1 MTVGE
6 RPATRLWREAL
17 AQFDELLQL
26 PHAEREQRLA
36 QIAQSRP
43 QLHSMLTSLLAS
55 EAQAESSGFLEPR
68 HAGSAADL
76 GEGSQLG
83 PYRIISKV
91 GSGGMGEVWLARR
104 DDGLYEGKV
113 AIKTL
118 HPHFGG
124 AMRERFLREAQLLG
138 RLTHPNIA
146 RLLDAGATP
155 AGNLFLVL
163 EHVRGGVA
171 IDGWCDSRRLPVSR
185 RLELFLEVC
194 SAVAHAHANLVV
206 HRDLKPSNILVTENA
221 LVKLLD
227 FGVAKLLESDETP
240 DRTELTRMT
249 GRFITPEYA
258 APEQFLGEPVTTA
271 TDVYALG
278 VLLHVLLTS
287 ALPYKSRKNAVEIE
301 RAVLH
306 DEPTRP
312 SRALD
317 SVNAN
322 EVAVLRSTTTGRLQR
337 ALRGD
342 LDNIIA
348 CALSKDAGARYAS
361 VLALADDVRRHLR
374 HQPIL
379 ARPENLAARTRKFV
393 RRHRAGV
400 AASVLVVAALG
411 ASVAGVV
418 WQGHVAR
425 NEARKANAIRDF
437 LIGVFER
444 NSVSHPDGAK
454 ARQVTA
460 EELLAKSVQQIRT
473 GLHDAPDV
481 RMELLGVMAHLYAGM
496 EMQKDAVPLYQDL
509 LATQR
514 STLGKSSIA
523 VARTLGSLS
532 LSQMQNAE
540 YPAAERSAQEAL
552 EIFHAHGQKS
562 ALEYALAHYA
572 LAEVSYR
579 LGTANDGRMRRHL
592 ETMLEVLAAHHPRSE
607 WRIEALVSLSKVALF
622 ESNFEQSLQYC
633 EQAQRLFE
641 AGAVESSGIVRGG
654 VYQSIGNRL
663 NWLSRNEEA
672 EVYLR
677 KAIVENEQAGGPG
690 HPYTIDARRELG
702 SFLGWMGRREES
714 RDVLESALEAQQR
727 AKGEDDPQLT
737 APLRLDLG
745 RVLMMRGEYA
755 AAERELHRV
764 IEAWKVSGAPTAAPE
779 MHLARLHTE
788 QGRFDLV
795 AKELQDVEAT
805 AVKLFGKGSWWH
817 AVSLNRLGASSL
829 AQGKVRDA
837 REHFLRTRDEIKD
850 PPGELGINLAY
861 AEVELVRIGLMQDDP
876 TVLQSATT
884 LLSQIE
890 SSRWRDD
897 MPDEQAAAHMV
908 LGTALM
914 RAGRLQ
920 EAQSHLEKAVSM
932 RERMDAPE
940 SLVLAEARLY
950 LAQQQY
956 RVGERANARKLAEQA
971 AKAHRAQP
979 YVGPQYREL
988 LADTRRLISP

>member
-1 MTVGE
+1 MNPRE
-6 RPATRLWREAL
+6 RPATRLWREAF
-17 AQFDELLQL
+17 ARFDELLQL
-26 PHAEREQRLA
+26 SPAERQQRLA
-36 QIAQSRP
+36 QIAQSQP
-43 QLHSMLTSLLAS
+43 HLHSMLAALLAS
-55 EAQAESSGFLEPR
+55 EAHAESTGFLEPPR
-68 HAGSAADL
+68 AGTAGEL

-83 PYRIISKV
+83 PYRILSKI

-104 DDGLYEGKV
+104 DDGLYEGEV

-155 AGNLFLVL
+155 AGSLFLVL
-163 EHVRGGVA
+163 EHVRGGVS
-171 IDGWCDSRRLPVSR
+171 IDSWCDTRRLSVSR

-221 LVKLLD
+221 VVKLLD

-240 DRTELTRMT
+240 ERTELTRMT

-258 APEQFLGEPVTTA
+258 APELFLGAPVTTA

-287 ALPYKSRKNAVEIE
+287 TLPYKARKNAVEIE

-317 SVNAN
+317 SVNAS
-322 EVAVLRSTTTGRLQR
+322 EVAVLRSTTAGRLQR

-348 CALSKDAGARYAS
+348 CALSKEPGARYAS
-361 VLALADDVRRHLR
+361 VLALADDVRRHLQ

-379 ARPENLAARTRKFV
+379 ARPESFAARTRKFV
-393 RRHRAGV
+393 RRHRVGV
-400 AASVLVVAALG
+400 AASALVAVALG
-411 ASVAGVV
+411 AGVAGVV

-437 LIGVFER
+437 LVGVFER

-460 EELLAKSVQQIRT
+460 EELLAQSTQQIRT
-473 GLHDAPDV
+473 GLRDAPDV
-481 RMELLGVMAHLYAGM
+481 RTELLGVMARLYSAM
-496 EMQKDAVPLYQDL
+496 EMQKEAVPLYQDL

-514 STLGKSSIA
+514 STLGESSIA
-523 VARTLGSLS
+523 VAHTLGSLS

-540 YPAAERSAQEAL
+540 YPAAERSAKEAL
-552 EIFHAHGQKS
+552 DIFHAHDQRS

-592 ETMLEVLAAHHPRSE
+592 ETMRDVLAAHHPRSE
-607 WRIEALVSLSKVALF
+607 WRIEALISLSKIAQL
-622 ESNFEQSLQYC
+622 ESNFEQSLEYC
-633 EQAQRLFE
+633 EEAKRLFE
-641 AGAVESSGIVRGG
+641 SGAVESNGIVRGG

-663 NWLSRNEEA
+663 NWLARNEEA

-702 SFLGWMGRREES
+702 SFLGWIGRREES
-714 RDVLESALEAQQR
+714 RDVLESALQAQQR

-737 APLRLDLG
+737 APVRLDLG

-755 AAERELHRV
+755 AAERELQKV
-764 IEAWKVSGAPTAAPE
+764 IEAWKVSGAPLFAPE

-795 AKELQDVEAT
+795 AKELQDAQNT
-805 AVKLFGKGSWWH
+805 AVKLFGRGSWWH
-817 AVSLNRLGASSL
+817 AVALNRLGASSF
-829 AQGKVRDA
+829 AQGRLRDA
-837 REHFLRTRDEIKD
+837 QAHFLRTREEIKD
-850 PPGELGINLAY
+850 PPGEPGPNLAY
-861 AEVELVRIGLMQDDP
+861 AEVELVRIGLMQGDP
-876 TVLQSATT
+876 GVMQSATA

-890 SSRWRDD
+890 SSRSRGD
-897 MPDEQAAAHMV
+897 MPDEEAAAHML
-908 LGTALM
+908 LGVALM
-914 RAGRLQ
+914 RAGRVL
-920 EAQSHLEKAVSM
+920 EAQPHLEKAVIL

-940 SLVLAEARLY
+940 SLLLAETRLY
-950 LAQQQY
+950 LAQQQH
-956 RVGERANARKLAEQA
+956 RAGERASSRKLVEQA
-971 AKAHRAQP
+971 ANAYRMQQ
-979 YVGPQYREL
+979 YVGPRYREL
-988 LADTRRLISP
+988 LAETRRLIPP